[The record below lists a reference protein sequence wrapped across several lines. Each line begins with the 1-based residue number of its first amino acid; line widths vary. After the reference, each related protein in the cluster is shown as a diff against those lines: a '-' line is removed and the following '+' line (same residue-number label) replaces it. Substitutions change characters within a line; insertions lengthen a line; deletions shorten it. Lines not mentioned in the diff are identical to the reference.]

1 MAHSPSHDTD
11 LVFGLLTKQGGVK
24 GLSEWGSECV
34 FWCVFSPNYNK
45 TRMPDILEEV
55 EEEARVYFR
64 DGLSFSTYGL
74 DRQKDSGTVLPG
86 RVKRSVLFSLL
97 PFLCWQLSRNRE
109 NRALLVSENWRR
121 KKIQKT
127 HIVCMVIHMGI
138 WFVFCM
144 YRVGKRIWVRHELHS
159 QCGHQRAS
167 GRCGRS
173 QASGD
178 ERLPSEG

>member
-1 MAHSPSHDTD
+1 MFFG
-11 LVFGLLTKQGGVK
+11 VFSAQIIIKQGCQTFWRRWRRRPEYIFGTACLSPHTAWIDRK
-24 GLSEWGSECV
+24 TAGLFFLAESS
-34 FWCVFSPNYNK
+34 
-45 TRMPDILEEV
+45 
-55 EEEARVYFR
+55 A
-64 DGLSFSTYGL
+64 
-74 DRQKDSGTVLPG
+74 
-86 RVKRSVLFSLL
+86 LFY
-97 PFLCWQLSRNRE
+97 FLCYLFCADSLAGTGRTE
-109 NRALLVSENWRR
+109 LCLCLKTEGE

-138 WFVFCM
+138 CFVFCM